1 MPDSGSVMS
10 DPATA
15 DSIAQAK
22 AVRVAKA
29 GRRRRNLLAVLG
41 AVVVVAAVIWGLYY
55 FLVSSHYV
63 ETDNAYVG
71 ADTAQVTPLVSGQVA
86 KVLALETQ
94 TVKAGDPL
102 VIIDDADARIAL
114 AGAEAALSQAQR
126 QVRGYFANDVAL
138 GAQVAARQAEIAR
151 ADAQLISA
159 QADLARAQTD
169 LTRRQA
175 LSASGAVSGDELT
188 VAENRFAGATAAIAA
203 AKAAA
208 AEARATR
215 GASQGSRDVNQ
226 ALISGASVDQNPDV
240 IAAQARVDA
249 AKLALSRTVIR
260 APISG
265 VVAKKAV
272 ELGQQVAIGQ
282 PLMAIVP
289 VTAAYV
295 DANFK
300 EAQLSRVRIGQHVT
314 LTSDLYGGGVKF
326 DGRVKGLSGGTG
338 SAFSLIPAQNATGNW
353 IKIVQRLP
361 VRITMDP
368 QELARH
374 PLRVGLSMKASI
386 DVSGTANE

>member
-1 MPDSGSVMS
+1 
-10 DPATA
+10 
-15 DSIAQAK
+15 
-22 AVRVAKA
+22 
-29 GRRRRNLLAVLG
+29 
-41 AVVVVAAVIWGLYY
+41 
-55 FLVSSHYV
+55 
-63 ETDNAYVG
+63 
-71 ADTAQVTPLVSGQVA
+71 VSGQVA
-86 KVLALETQ
+86 QVLALETQ

-102 VIIDDADARIAL
+102 VILDDADTKIAL
-114 AGAEAALSQAQR
+114 AGAEAALGLAQR
-126 QVRGYFANDVAL
+126 QVKGYFANDVAL
-138 GAQVAARQAEIAR
+138 GAQVAARQADIAR

-159 QADLARAQTD
+159 QADLAKAKTD

-188 VAENRFAGATAAIAA
+188 IAENRFAGANAALAA
-203 AKAAA
+203 AKAAD
-208 AEARATR
+208 AEAKATR

-226 ALISGASVDQNPDV
+226 AMISGASIDQNPDV

-282 PLMAIVP
+282 TLMAIVP
-289 VTAAYV
+289 VSAVYV

-300 EAQLSRVRIGQHVT
+300 EAQLSRVRIGQPVT

-326 DGRVKGLSGGTG
+326 HGRVKGLSGGTG

-368 QELARH
+368 QELVRH

-386 DVSGTANE
+386 DVSGDAK

>member
-1 MPDSGSVMS
+1 MPDSGS
-10 DPATA
+10 
-15 DSIAQAK
+15 SIADPIVGEK
-22 AVRVAKA
+22 AVRVVNA
-29 GRRRRNLLAVLG
+29 GRRRRNLLALLAGVVIIG
-41 AVVVVAAVIWGLYY
+41 AVAWGLYW

-86 KVLALETQ
+86 QVLALETQ

-102 VIIDDADARIAL
+102 VILDDADTKIAL

-138 GAQVAARQAEIAR
+138 GAQVAARQADIAR

-159 QADLARAQTD
+159 QADLSRAQTD

-175 LSASGAVSGDELT
+175 LLASGAVSGDELT
-188 VAENRFAGATAAIAA
+188 NAENRFASAKAALAA
-203 AKAAA
+203 AKAAD
-208 AEARATR
+208 AEAQATR
-215 GASQGSRDVNQ
+215 GATQGSRDVNQ

-240 IAAQARVDA
+240 VAAQARVDA

-282 PLMAIVP
+282 TLMAIVP
-289 VTAAYV
+289 VNAVYV

-300 EAQLSRVRIGQHVT
+300 EAQLSRVRIGQPVT

-326 DGRVKGLSGGTG
+326 QGRVKGLSGGTG

-361 VRITMDP
+361 VRITLDP
-368 QELARH
+368 RELNQH

-386 DVSGTANE
+386 DVTGDAK